1 MGLWTVL
8 SCIFFLLCVGG
19 NSAGSPGAVL
29 FSSLGLVP
37 TYNTKTLDE
46 TGVSTYLSE
55 RLSSES
61 PEVVVL
67 LSMDHASA
75 APVMSTTKVTTTT
88 LSSVYASAGSASDAA
103 PVKRAILATKGMGA
117 ATKMSPSKFLEEVV
131 RKQDAAVWSNGKTD
145 TIELV
150 LKGEESERK
159 AMEEISA
166 TAAKNSGA
174 LFIALREPKGVA
186 PQNSVHYS
194 RVLASSSNIL
204 DGIYYKPE
212 GAEYSIYYASTYLY
226 LTPDIFTGI
235 LSGLFFL
242 FVVLTGVSCLGAIQG
257 PSSFTHKE
265 GIPAIGREN

>member
-1 MGLWTVL
+1 MAKVRRCVPGYRPRSGALLLRHSGGAAGGHSNRSFSRSFKPKVAPALSTQAVSGCACTGGAACLGVASIVTFLFQGSVNNSFFLFFDCGSNMGRWAVL

-88 LSSVYASAGSASDAA
+88 PKGAVIVSLFKRLVERERRFIFFVTRMQNKQYNNWTHSLALI
-103 PVKRAILATKGMGA
+103 RAIKPLPA
-117 ATKMSPSKFLEEVV
+117 A
-131 RKQDAAVWSNGKTD
+131 
-145 TIELV
+145 
-150 LKGEESERK
+150 
-159 AMEEISA
+159 
-166 TAAKNSGA
+166 
-174 LFIALREPKGVA
+174 
-186 PQNSVHYS
+186 
-194 RVLASSSNIL
+194 
-204 DGIYYKPE
+204 
-212 GAEYSIYYASTYLY
+212 
-226 LTPDIFTGI
+226 
-235 LSGLFFL
+235 
-242 FVVLTGVSCLGAIQG
+242 
-257 PSSFTHKE
+257 
-265 GIPAIGREN
+265 

>member
-1 MGLWTVL
+1 MQWVILLFFLANVAGTGGNTVPGAA
-8 SCIFFLLCVGG
+8 IFFSALG
-19 NSAGSPGAVL
+19 NA
-29 FSSLGLVP
+29 P
-37 TYNTKTLDE
+37 THNTKTVDE

-55 RLSSES
+55 RLNSES

-67 LSMDHASA
+67 LSMDHVSA
-75 APVMSTTKVTTTT
+75 APVMSTTKVTTT

-117 ATKMSPSKFLEEVV
+117 ATKMSPLKFLQEVV
-131 RKQDAAVWSNGKTD
+131 HKQDAAVWSNGKTD

-150 LKGEESERK
+150 LTGEESERK

-166 TAAKNSGA
+166 TAAKKSGA
-174 LFIALREPKGVA
+174 LFIALREPQGVA

-194 RVLASSSNIL
+194 RILASSSDVL

-265 GIPAIGREN
+265 GIPAIGHEN